1 MTKIKLDNNEIL
13 FILQGIDLKLLG
25 YAEKNIKDYPKWKA
39 KKILEL
45 KKLRDK
51 IGKVAITKL
60 KIGG

>member
-1 MTKIKLDNNEIL
+1 MKTIQVDNNEIL
-13 FILQGIDLKLLG
+13 FLLQSMDLKLSQ
-25 YAEKNIKDYPKWKA
+25 YAEKNIEDYQEWKA

-51 IGKVAITKL
+51 IGKVAITRL

>member
-1 MTKIKLDNNEIL
+1 MS
-13 FILQGIDLKLLG
+13 
-25 YAEKNIKDYPKWKA
+25 AEKNIEDYPEWKA

-51 IGKVAITKL
+51 IGKVAITRL

>member
-1 MTKIKLDNNEIL
+1 MKTIQVDNNEIL
-13 FILQGIDLKLLG
+13 FLLQSMDLKLSK
-25 YAEKNIKDYPKWKA
+25 YAEKNIEDYPEWKA

>member
-1 MTKIKLDNNEIL
+1 MKTIQVDNNEIL
-13 FILQGIDLKLLG
+13 FLLQSMDLKLSK
-25 YAEKNIKDYPKWKA
+25 YAEKNIEDYPEWKA

-51 IGKVAITKL
+51 IGKVAITRL

>member
-1 MTKIKLDNNEIL
+1 MKIIQVDNNEIL
-13 FILQGIDLKLLG
+13 FLLQSMDLKLSK
-25 YAEKNIKDYPKWKA
+25 YAEKNIEDYPEWKA

-51 IGKVAITKL
+51 IGKVAITRL